1 MKTENKFNE
10 KITMSHFTVD
20 NIDAEFYFGSM
31 FQNDF
36 RLSPFSTKAHQHAW
50 YEFHCVEKG
59 SLKIESNEK
68 TYVINANEALFIPA
82 CIYHNTKAETDD
94 IIYTC
99 FGFELEKN
107 GKSTIE
113 NLYEEMT
120 GIFSVS
126 ECVKFTECKKLS
138 ELAQELIS
146 LVKGGKSPDSC
157 RMHNSLVTFLFLLS
171 DSLCS
176 EANTTNNHG
185 NDITQAVTDKRNYLL
200 DILTTNQIENITL
213 EELSKKI
220 YLDKK
225 QINKIVKKRYN
236 MTYKQ
241 KQIRFRIEN
250 AKKLLNECSRPI
262 DSIARQIGYT
272 NLTSFYKAFYK
283 IVGMTPAEY
292 RKNKKTEKDA

>member
-1 MKTENKFNE
+1 MGTENRFDK
-10 KITMSHFTVD
+10 KIAMTHFTID

-31 FQNDF
+31 FQSDF
-36 RLSPFSTKAHQHAW
+36 ILSPSSTKAHEHAW

-59 SLKIESNEK
+59 SLKIKANEK
-68 TYVINANEALFIPA
+68 TYVINDNEALFIPA
-82 CIYHNTKAETDD
+82 RIYHDTKIESYNT
-94 IIYTC
+94 IYTC
-99 FGFELEKN
+99 FGFELTKN
-107 GKSTIE
+107 GKTTTE

-120 GIFSVS
+120 EVFSVTD
-126 ECVKFTECKKLS
+126 CVKFTECRKLAD
-138 ELAQELIS
+138 LAQELIQ
-146 LVKGGKSPDSC
+146 LVKSGKSLDSC

-176 EANTTNNHG
+176 ETRPIIKKT
-185 NDITQAVTDKRNYLL
+185 NDILREKTDKRNYLL
-200 DILTTNQIENITL
+200 DILTTNQIDNITL

-220 YLDKK
+220 FLDKK

-250 AKKLLNECSRPI
+250 AKKLLSECSMPV
-262 DSIARQIGYT
+262 DLIARQIGYT
-272 NLTSFYKAFYK
+272 NLTSFYKAFQK

-292 RKNKKTEKDA
+292 RKSKR